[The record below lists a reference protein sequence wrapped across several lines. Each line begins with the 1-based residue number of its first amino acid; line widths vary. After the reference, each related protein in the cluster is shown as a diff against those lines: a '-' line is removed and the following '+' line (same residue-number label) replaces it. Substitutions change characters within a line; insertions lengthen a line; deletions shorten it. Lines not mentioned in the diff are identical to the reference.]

1 MKAILAILALLFYLA
16 AAASAQVASLA
27 KQFQDAI
34 RLMADKGQY
43 LEAAKQFEQIAK
55 GNDRTLAAGALY
67 YAGYCYEQLGNAM
80 ARATYDRLIREFK
93 DQAEIA
99 AKAGKRLAALES
111 AERAALDAG
120 KKSQRVVLSERE
132 AAEDRKSVV

>member
-1 MKAILAILALLFYLA
+1 MKAILSILALLVCMLCSV
-16 AAASAQVASLA
+16 SAQERSAA
-27 KQFQDAI
+27 YQFEQA
-34 RLMADKGQY
+34 RHLMYDKGEY
-43 LEAAKQFEQIAK
+43 LEASKLFEQIAN

-80 ARATYDRLIREFK
+80 ARATYERLIDQFK

-120 KKSQRVVLSERE
+120 KKSQRVC
-132 AAEDRKSVV
+132 